1 MSSVFLEF
9 EISECDLA
17 SFLYIYKCLARHRIP
32 RTLSLSSNSV
42 FLFLALQMRNRI
54 AVYDFLSLVLFFK
67 ELTLFSLCLWSVAL
81 CWFILQSALVIF
93 AVILTGE
100 SLLFENSNLAIEKIL
115 KVDLCVPLPCPILW
129 ACLLFYL
136 FMYFQH
142 FFTLWNLKMLQI
154 HFVYLFPQSQNHVCQ
169 RTLVSLTGEWYQRPR
184 SGHCVC
190 IFQKCG
196 CLKALLENRAMMYKN
211 FSLFLYPSSCIHN
224 KLHMSL
230 LSCLIQ
236 MQYNVTWSSISPLLL
251 CKCPLQQ

>member
-17 SFLYIYKCLARHRIP
+17 SFLYIYKCLARHKIP

-54 AVYDFLSLVLFFK
+54 AVYYFLLLVLFFK
-67 ELTLFSLCLWSVAL
+67 ELTLFSLCLQGAAL
-81 CWFILQSALVIF
+81 CWFMLQSAFVIF

-100 SLLFENSNLAIEKIL
+100 SLLFENSNLAIEKIF
-115 KVDLCVPLPCPILW
+115 KVGLCVPLPCPILW

-136 FMYFQH
+136 FMYQH
-142 FFTLWNLKMLQI
+142 IFTFWNLKMPQV
-154 HFVYLFPQSQNHVCQ
+154 HFVYLFPQFQNHVCQ
-169 RTLVSLTGEWYQRPR
+169 RTLVSLTGEQYQRPR

-190 IFQKCG
+190 IFQECG
-196 CLKALLENRAMMYKN
+196 CFKALLENRALMCKN
-211 FSLFLYPSSCIHN
+211 LSLFLYPSICIHN

-230 LSCLIQ
+230 L
-236 MQYNVTWSSISPLLL
+236 
-251 CKCPLQQ
+251 